1 MVKQI
6 SIFLKNQPGEL
17 MKVTGLLKENGINIK
32 ALTVAETADFGILR
46 IVVNDPDKC
55 VKVLKDQN
63 FLVDLTEIM
72 AIEMKDQPGGL
83 HDIAV
88 LLGSAGVNIEY
99 LYAFSHK
106 SASNAILL
114 VAITKEHQKKA
125 VDTLKAKKIK
135 VFTQEEVMT
144 L

>member
-17 MKVTGLLKENGINIK
+17 MKVTGLLKENSINIK

-46 IVVNDPDKC
+46 IIVNDPDKC

-83 HDIAV
+83 HDIAS

-106 SASNAILL
+106 SGGNAIML

-125 VDTLKAKKIK
+125 TDTLKAKKIK
-135 VFTQEEVMT
+135 VFTQEEVMN

>member
-17 MKVTGLLKENGINIK
+17 MKVTGLLKENGINIR
-32 ALTVAETADFGILR
+32 ALTVAETADFGLLR
-46 IVVNDPDKC
+46 LIVNDPDRC
-55 VKVLKDQN
+55 VKILKDQN

-72 AIEMKDQPGGL
+72 AIEMSDQPGGL
-83 HDIAV
+83 HEIATM
-88 LLGSAGVNIEY
+88 LGSAGVNIEY

-106 SASNAILL
+106 SGGNAVLL

-125 VDTLKAKKIK
+125 VETLKAKKIK
-135 VFTQEEVMT
+135 VFTQADFNS